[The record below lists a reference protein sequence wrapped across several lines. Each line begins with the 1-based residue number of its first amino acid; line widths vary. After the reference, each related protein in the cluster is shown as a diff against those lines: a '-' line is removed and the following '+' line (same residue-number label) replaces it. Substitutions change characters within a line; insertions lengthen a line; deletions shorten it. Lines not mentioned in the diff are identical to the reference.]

1 MKRKKGKFIKESISS
16 MDYAEQYYRKN
27 EEKIKRLMP
36 YIEDVN
42 DFKMVVKY
50 RMDAPEKFSSKTI
63 AKDKMDD
70 FIREASG
77 VDMDKLHAKRQA
89 FNINGEEFGF
99 SKIQQLNKKIGD
111 YNDMEF
117 EISDTEKVVGYYDIK
132 NSNAILAQVE
142 IKEPNSSPYFV
153 YKFVSRSYLG

>member
-1 MKRKKGKFIKESISS
+1 MKRRKGKFIKESISS

-36 YIEDVN
+36 FVSDIT
-42 DFKMVVKY
+42 DFKMAVKY

-70 FIREASG
+70 FLRQASG

-117 EISDTEKVVGYYDIK
+117 EISDTEKVVGYYDVK
-132 NSNAILAQVE
+132 NSNVILAQVE